1 MSLHERSRGCL
12 LATTVAATGNTQP
25 KFNIC
30 GSIDENDCSKSENEQ
45 QQGLR
50 QHQQSTTVAAATL
63 TTAARA
69 GAATEANSNQK
80 WKEIDGK
87 RQS

>member
-50 QHQQSTTVAAATL
+50 QHQQSTT
-63 TTAARA
+63 AARA